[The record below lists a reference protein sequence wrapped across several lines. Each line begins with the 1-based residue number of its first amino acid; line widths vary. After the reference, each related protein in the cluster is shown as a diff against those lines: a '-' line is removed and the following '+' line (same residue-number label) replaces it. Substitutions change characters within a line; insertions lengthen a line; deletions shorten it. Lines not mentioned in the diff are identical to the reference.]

1 VYSQSF
7 EGTLDAEM
15 INKKID
21 GVPLDAIADLENPDY
36 ESIIKTTIKHS
47 DAVIIASEVCLKV

>member
-15 INKKID
+15 IKIKLD

-36 ESIIKTTIKHS
+36 ESIIKTIKHS
-47 DAVIIASEVCLKV
+47 DAVIIVRRVCLQV